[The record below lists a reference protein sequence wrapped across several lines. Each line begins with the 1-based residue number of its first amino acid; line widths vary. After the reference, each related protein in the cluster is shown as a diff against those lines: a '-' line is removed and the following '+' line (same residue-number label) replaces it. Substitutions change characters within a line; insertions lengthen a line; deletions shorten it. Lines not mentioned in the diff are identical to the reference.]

1 MFSFFLRSS
10 KLDEKNMNKT
20 SSTQNL
26 KPETMNKVI
35 QENNRMSLEITS
47 LKSKINDYENLQKEK
62 NQFQTENHQL
72 KLEINNIQSL
82 KHKENEYNEILKD
95 FETNFRN
102 KIMEV
107 EAEKEY
113 YKGLNKEY
121 LTERNNLRLE
131 KEEKIYQLEYTIN
144 QLQEKLKEKE
154 WKLADVVTN
163 TNDSDGK
170 IQKITEEKDR
180 LTVDL
185 SEKVLEIGI
194 WKEKYY
200 ELMDLKEKLEKQAKY
215 AINQQSYESMS
226 YEISSLR
233 IQTRE
238 LMEKMEI
245 LNKIIEGHAMER
257 ENLETELK
265 IYKQKLSEAEKKIK
279 VFLQISF
286 NLLKMH

>member
-1 MFSFFLRSS
+1 
-10 KLDEKNMNKT
+10 
-20 SSTQNL
+20 
-26 KPETMNKVI
+26 
-35 QENNRMSLEITS
+35 MSLEITS

>member
-1 MFSFFLRSS
+1 
-10 KLDEKNMNKT
+10 MNKT